1 MKYWLLQDG
10 DAVGPYDPEE
20 LKRLPGFTAD
30 SMICPDGAASA
41 DQWKPAQFYLIR
53 PPTVK
58 PQEQGPGAKGG
69 KMGRIAAAE
78 LEEARV
84 EAPVSA
90 APRAEPRAA
99 GRKLSAAALFSA
111 LAALA
116 AAGAG
121 LKLMRKPAAAPQSA
135 PAAAP
140 APAPAAASGSAPSQ
154 PASGNALPAGIDA
167 NLLKEAVDFAKSFP
181 VQSDAPKQPVDAADV
196 LEPARWRAPKTVGEA
211 LERRGL
217 SALALNAAAEAQ
229 KRGKSPAEARREIA
243 RDRAGWSARA
253 DRWLKR
259 NAALR
264 WSAEPGAGSRW
275 RVDALFERRGGTD
288 ESMSFEADI
297 LKRTLKPLD
306 LEAWLA
312 VDPRGAARWADKN
325 VPLGEAPAPG
335 AVAAASHP
343 YEIERPRVTPKKAR
357 APKADPKETYSKST
371 SAPEGPADDIG
382 EDPVGD
388 LEPAEKA
395 AERPAPASEP
405 PPEEGPPHS
414 QPRMET
420 PKPKLRP
427 PVAQA
432 GPESKP
438 ESTAPPEMTNP
449 RPVAKAGPNV
459 KPVDEKAMLERA
471 LGEVDEK
478 SKPDLKADK
487 KKGKKEPPP
496 DLDDGEP
503 KKKRKN
509 AMDMSV
515 DELNSYLGGGE
526 KRFQ

>member
-10 DAVGPYDPEE
+10 DAVGPYDAEE
-20 LKRLPGFTAD
+20 LKRVPGFSPD

-53 PPTVK
+53 PPTAK
-58 PQEQGPGAKGG
+58 PQDQGPGGKGG
-69 KMGRIAAAE
+69 KMGRIADAQ

-84 EAPVSA
+84 EAPA
-90 APRAEPRAA
+90 APTPVRLEPRAA
-99 GRKLSAAALFSA
+99 GRKLSGAALFSA

-121 LKLMRKPAAAPQSA
+121 MRLMHKAVPAIAREASSVSGGEGKDAAAGP
-135 PAAAP
+135 AAP
-140 APAPAAASGSAPSQ
+140 APAVPAV
-154 PASGNALPAGIDA
+154 DA
-167 NLLKEAVDFAKSFP
+167 NLLKEAVEFTKSFP
-181 VQSDAPKQPVDAADV
+181 VQSEAPKQPVDAADV
-196 LEPARWRAPKTVGEA
+196 LEPARWRAPRTVGEA
-211 LERRGL
+211 LDRRGL
-217 SALALNAAAEAQ
+217 SALALSAAAEAQ
-229 KRGKSPAEARREIA
+229 KRGKTPAEARRELA
-243 RDRAGWSARA
+243 RDRAGWSVRA

-288 ESMSFEADI
+288 ESLSFEADV

-325 VPLGEAPAPG
+325 VPLGETPAPG
-335 AVAAASHP
+335 AVAAAAHP

-357 APKADPKETYSKST
+357 APKAEAKETYSKST

-382 EDPVGD
+382 DEPVGD
-388 LEPAEKA
+388 LEPPEKA

-420 PKPKLRP
+420 PKPRLRP
-427 PVAQA
+427 QTAAQQ
-432 GPESKP
+432 PP
-438 ESTAPPEMTNP
+438 PPEEKPAMTNP
-449 RPVAKAGPNV
+449 TPAPKAGPNV

-471 LGEVDEK
+471 LGGVDEK
-478 SKPDLKADK
+478 GKPEPKAEPK
-487 KKGKKEPPP
+487 KKGKKEPPA
-496 DLDDGEP
+496 DLDDDEP

-515 DELNSYLGGGE
+515 DELNSYLNQGGGE
-526 KRFQ
+526 RRFQ